1 MIQHYNDYIYR
12 WQKHYHWYLW
22 RNAQIFTPTSDAF
35 GYNERSEIIFSRG
48 DAEDAEYSYDEIGNL
63 LKYHSSSITNQY
75 VANNLNQYTA
85 IKSTEPIHT
94 AGHWVVNQ
102 RNFIEYEYY
111 ISGGVSIYEAGAVV
125 VSETFDVM
133 LSFMSFFESPDNED
147 GPIVEDIENE

>member
-1 MIQHYNDYIYR
+1 MN
-12 WQKHYHWYLW
+12 
-22 RNAQIFTPTSDAF
+22 PF
-35 GYNERSEIIFSRG
+35 GYNLNSRCRNRAKLISNRPTSRNSDVFTYNEHSEVIFSRG

-63 LKYHSSSITNQY
+63 LKYHSSYITNHY
-75 VANNLNQYTA
+75 IANNLNQYTA

-102 RNFIEYEYY
+102 RNFIEYY
-111 ISGGVSIYEAGAVV
+111 ISGGVSIYEVGAVV